1 MFETVYGVFV
11 GTITFCLWS
20 LFTKGGAEDIAS
32 YYGKKLLRFLNLK
45 SMLLEKKVEKSI
57 TQIDNVLLDLPLEV
71 VQKIDAIVNNN
82 KQDILFQQLLDQNYK
97 LSTLLEKYYEQLTI
111 TENEVHN

>member
-1 MFETVYGVFV
+1 
-11 GTITFCLWS
+11 
-20 LFTKGGAEDIAS
+20 
-32 YYGKKLLRFLNLK
+32 
-45 SMLLEKKVEKSI
+45 MLIEKKVEKSI
-57 TQIDNVLLDLPLEV
+57 TQIDNVLLELPLEV

-82 KQDILFQQLLDQNYK
+82 KQDVLFQQLLDQNYK